1 MGPERCF
8 YNMWEKTLTE
18 KTSNGDVDYSL
29 HPVLY
34 IPSPI
39 RRKVTKRVEIDCAL
53 TGELAMEQLR
63 QRDAKRRKTK
73 VHYSSDS
80 STLSPKSK

>member
-1 MGPERCF
+1 MGHDSAF
-8 YNMWEKTLTE
+8 YNIWEKTLAE
-18 KTSNGDVDYSL
+18 KTSNGDVDYTL
-29 HPVLY
+29 YPVLY

-39 RRKVTKRVEIDCAL
+39 RRKVTKRVEIDCAF

-63 QRDAKRRKTK
+63 QRDAKKRKTK

-80 STLSPKSK
+80 STVSPKSK